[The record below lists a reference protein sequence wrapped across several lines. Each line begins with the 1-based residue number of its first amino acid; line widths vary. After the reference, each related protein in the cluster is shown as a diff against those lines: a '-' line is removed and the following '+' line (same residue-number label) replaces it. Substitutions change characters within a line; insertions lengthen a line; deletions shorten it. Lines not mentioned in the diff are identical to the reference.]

1 MANLKYDKGITAP
14 INEANVSWR
23 LTRVAQ
29 LLAIEYP
36 IIQAPFGG
44 LPSQHLTS
52 TVSNLGA
59 RLAWS
64 CNARQFR
71 D

>member
-14 INEANVSWR
+14 INEAKRLLEADQSCAAPGDRIPNYSSPIWR
-23 LTRVAQ
+23 
-29 LLAIEYP
+29 
-36 IIQAPFGG
+36 
-44 LPSQHLTS
+44 LPSQHLTA
-52 TVSNLGA
+52 TASNLEA